1 METMIFT
8 GWLGSTTVTIDGRLA
23 KIGQARIVTPKCVVF
38 KDVRLTLDAE
48 FEVRDERVEARP
60 A

>member
-1 METMIFT
+1 METMILT
-8 GWLGSTTVTIDGRLA
+8 VWLGSTTVMIGGIPA
-23 KIGQARIVTPKCVVF
+23 QIGQACIVTPGCTAF
-38 KDVRLTLDAE
+38 RDVRPTLDAE